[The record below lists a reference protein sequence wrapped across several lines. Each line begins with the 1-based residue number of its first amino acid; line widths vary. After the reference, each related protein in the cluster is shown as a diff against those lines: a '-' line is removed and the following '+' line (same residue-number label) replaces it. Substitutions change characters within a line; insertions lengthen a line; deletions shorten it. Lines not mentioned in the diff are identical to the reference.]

1 MNSVKYL
8 VINNHTFLV
17 LEELESKLCSFKWDP
32 HANRSCKIV
41 EYNKQICVL
50 ICEYSNRYLA
60 SLIHIQDVINEIK
73 KDTHRNE
80 NIQKEKIEYNE
91 YLLRKLTT
99 HLRNQKIDE
108 VTSKNEEY
116 TLILAC

>member
-8 VINNHTFLV
+8 LINNHAFLV

-32 HANRSCKIV
+32 HGDRTCRIV
-41 EYNKQICVL
+41 EYDQQIVAL
-50 ICEYSNRYLA
+50 IYEYGSKYLA
-60 SLIHIQDVINEIK
+60 SLIQIQNKISEIK
-73 KDTHRNE
+73 KETHINK

-91 YLLRKLTT
+91 YLIKKLTT
-99 HLRNQKIDE
+99 HIRNQKIDNIIYNYE
-108 VTSKNEEY
+108 D